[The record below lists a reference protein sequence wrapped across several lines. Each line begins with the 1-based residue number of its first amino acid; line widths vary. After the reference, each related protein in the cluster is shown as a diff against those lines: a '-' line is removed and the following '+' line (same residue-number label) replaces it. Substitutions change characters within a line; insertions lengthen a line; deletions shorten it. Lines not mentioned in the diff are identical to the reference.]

1 MSRANKRIRKGDHIL
16 VTAGN
21 YKGHRGEVLEIV
33 GEKAIVR
40 GINMRKKHVKKSEQ
54 HPNGGIVEIELPIHL
69 SNVQLSP
76 KENVK
81 AKLRAKTD
89 AKEGKQLYYV
99 QEGKEVVYRN
109 SK

>member
-1 MSRANKRIRKGDHIL
+1 MSRANKRIRKGDQIM
-16 VTAGN
+16 VVAGN

-40 GINMRKKHVKKSEQ
+40 GINMRKKHVKKSQ
-54 HPNGGIVEIELPIHL
+54 QYPNGGIIEIELPIHL

-76 KENVK
+76 AENVT
-81 AKLRAKTD
+81 AKLRVKTD

-99 QEGKEVVYRN
+99 HDDKEVVYRN